1 MRSVDTLGHG
11 NAPTRRDFLKGVA
24 VAGGLALL
32 PQGGSASAVEG
43 VAVAPVPTA
52 LKLGHAVHAF
62 EHLGAYAGQAEAAAA
77 SGATI
82 IYATGLGGAGYTG
95 LPGHAGLE
103 TLMSEVRD
111 YNANAR
117 AKGVEVVLG
126 YLCATSIVKLDTFDA
141 GWSDALRAAVG
152 STPSAWLQQG
162 RDGKPLPS
170 WYGGDYRPACMN
182 HPDWRAYQRHMTEL
196 QLATDHDGIFFDN
209 PTVHPE
215 GCYCAHCMKA
225 FMKFMGREEE
235 MELEAMRALADR
247 QTEDFLRFR
256 ATIARDFLG
265 HIREH
270 ARKLNPNALITA
282 NNSTNQPTVL
292 YSQCRNYG
300 YSPFEMS
307 RTEDFVVLEDMATQP
322 RTTDEAKVFEY
333 APTYKQAQALCHG
346 KPLVAV
352 TIAEGDYHTPPNLV
366 RLAFAEAF
374 AHNAS
379 YLVWTTWPEEQRAR
393 MIASTRETVDFFRKH
408 QELLQDAQPV
418 VDAMVFLPMRR
429 FVDTDHCVVSD
440 ICAELGRSN
449 TQYGVFCEEDFDQ
462 GLAASR
468 VLVVESKKVLSA
480 EEHAKVDRFRK
491 EGGVLIEAAKS
502 GWLQQLAEAITTP
515 AVRLEAPATVRVA
528 LLRQQGRLIIHLL
541 NLDVRRR
548 SSFEDEVYPAS
559 DVRLLLRRD
568 LSPTESFT
576 LHVIAKDSVTLPR
589 VPSKKDPRYDVVT
602 VPLLDVNALIVA

>member
-103 TLMSEVRD
+103 TLMSEVHD

-141 GWSDALRAAVG
+141 GWCDALRAALG
-152 STPSAWLQQG
+152 SAPSAWLQQG
-162 RDGKPLPS
+162 RDGQPLPS
-170 WYGGDYRPACMN
+170 WYGGDYQPACMN
-182 HPDWRAYQRHMTEL
+182 HPDWRGYQRHMTEL
-196 QLATDHDGIFFDN
+196 QLATGHDGIFFDN

-215 GCYCAHCMKA
+215 GCYCVHCMNA
-225 FMKFMGREEE
+225 FMRFLGRGEG
-235 MELEAMRALADR
+235 MELEAMRALAER
-247 QTEDFLRFR
+247 QTEDFPRFR

-322 RTTDEAKVFEY
+322 RTTDEGKVFEY

-408 QELLQDAQPV
+408 QALLQDARPV

-429 FVDTDHCVVSD
+429 FVDTDHCAVSD
-440 ICAELGRSN
+440 ICAELSRSN

-528 LLRQQGRLIIHLL
+528 LLRQQGRRIIHLL

-568 LSPTESFT
+568 LSPTESVT
-576 LHVIAKDSVTLPR
+576 LHAIAKDSVTLPR
-589 VPSKKDPRYDVVT
+589 VPSKKDPRYDVVP